1 MQFQAQSKRPCKSIR
16 AKTLETKILMGGGGI
31 RAI

>member
-16 AKTLETKILMGGGGI
+16 AKIIETKRFMGGGGI